1 MNEFGRRNWEHT
13 AIKTKC
19 AQTRNWNTYDPQC
32 WKGRCWLLDQ
42 ARTGFLGPVS
52 RSHVNG
58 EFLALIGGW
67 NGTESPDTGR
77 IISQSSSEPVRLC
90 QRLTPE
96 FQGTPGLS
104 GVPNFVCLRETSHAV
119 MACVW
124 ISEKTKEILMWLSA
138 TIYGMAPQ
146 LLDATVTFL
155 PDPLYLGWAVGY
167 THTCTNV
174 YTHTHHSPLG

>member
-1 MNEFGRRNWEHT
+1 MDSVPRVTVWTVWPWTSHFMSHLQITSFKLRHLQGEEPMNEFGRRNWEHT

-104 GVPNFVCLRETSHAV
+104 GVPNFVYERQAMQSWH
-119 MACVW
+119 
-124 ISEKTKEILMWLSA
+124 
-138 TIYGMAPQ
+138 
-146 LLDATVTFL
+146 
-155 PDPLYLGWAVGY
+155 
-167 THTCTNV
+167 V
-174 YTHTHHSPLG
+174 YE